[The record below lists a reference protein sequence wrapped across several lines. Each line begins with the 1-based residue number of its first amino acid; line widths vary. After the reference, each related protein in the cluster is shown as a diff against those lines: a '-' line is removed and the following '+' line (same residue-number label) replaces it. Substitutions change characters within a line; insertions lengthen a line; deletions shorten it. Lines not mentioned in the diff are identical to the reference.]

1 MRIALISLVI
11 HSTWATRVKLEDF
24 QGFPASEFSK
34 NFESMLTIRTT
45 VLYTTFSDL
54 AQAGASSIARAS
66 AEELDEILKS
76 ASDQL
81 TFTNDVEEEAIASA
95 RDQVLEKL
103 GGKTSDQKALNK
115 ITRKATRAYLLHRRL
130 LTLTQRTLEQLV
142 KLRRAGFANPAHEEI
157 DSQFWSQLATYL
169 TKKEKAGMRPDLEP
183 SDNELDDIKDEPG
196 KENDGIMTPA
206 QIKALYEEF
215 S

>member
-1 MRIALISLVI
+1 MRVALISLVI

-95 RDQVLEKL
+95 RDQVLAKL
-103 GGKTSDQKALNK
+103 GKKTSDQKALNK

-142 KLRRAGFANPAHEEI
+142 KLRRAGFANPAQEEI
-157 DSQFWSQLATYL
+157 DSQFWSQLATY
-169 TKKEKAGMRPDLEP
+169 AGMRPDLEP

>member
-1 MRIALISLVI
+1 
-11 HSTWATRVKLEDF
+11 
-24 QGFPASEFSK
+24 
-34 NFESMLTIRTT
+34 MLTIRTT

-142 KLRRAGFANPAHEEI
+142 KLRRAGFANPAQEEI
-157 DSQFWSQLATYL
+157 DSQFWSQLATY
-169 TKKEKAGMRPDLEP
+169 AGMRPDLEP
-183 SDNELDDIKDEPG
+183 SDNGSDDIKDEPG